1 MQALLRLEV
10 EDCLFARVYFALLN
24 HSYEYSMKALPAEG
38 LAAATVPPALRVL
51 SH

>member
-24 HSYEYSMKALPAEG
+24 HSMNALPAEG
-38 LAAATVPPALRVL
+38 LAADTVPPALRAL
-51 SH
+51 Y